1 MKLEEKEEF
10 AKKVDVDL
18 QEVLRLEKKIKKQ
31 IPRAEPKTI
40 FATALY
46 LVNLK
51 NKRLSQEKIGYM
63 VGVSPVTIRNKV
75 SKLVGIKYLKL
86 IGKRVRRDWY
96 RYIYEKYRHMPNYMN
111 MKIVIGKYVLSKRE
125 ILKHIR
131 KRDEIAKYLVKIEK
145 KWEGYL

>member
-18 QEVLRLEKKIKKQ
+18 KEVLRLEKKIKKQ
-31 IPRAEPKTI
+31 IPRAEPRTI
-40 FATALY
+40 FAIALY

-63 VGVSPVTIRNKV
+63 VGVSPVTIRNKL
-75 SKLVGIKYLKL
+75 SRLVGIKYLKL

-96 RYIYEKYRHMPNYMN
+96 NYIYEKYRHMPNHI
-111 MKIVIGKYVLSKRE
+111 KLIIGKYSLGKKQ
-125 ILKHIR
+125 ILEHIR
-131 KRDEIAKYLVKIEK
+131 KRDEIAKCLVEIEK
-145 KWEGYL
+145 KWEGYS